1 MEIREI
7 DKHSIPAVVEV
18 HKSSFKDF
26 FLTQVG
32 DKFLYLYYDCVRKAD
47 DAILLGIY
55 DDSEL
60 CGFCA
65 ASLKSKGFT
74 TRLIKN
80 NLFRFI
86 SFGTKLLITKPSA
99 LIRLLKNLTKK
110 SSEIVDDGDYA
121 ELYSI
126 GVAKNNQGKGIGKQ
140 LYHALEDKLQQM
152 GCKQVSLTTDFFEN
166 DAVIAFYKSIEFS
179 ILYEFVTYPDRKMLR
194 MIKNI

>member
-1 MEIREI
+1 MDIRKI
-7 DKHSIPAVVEV
+7 DKHNIPSLVQV

-32 DKFLYLYYDCVRKAD
+32 DKFLYLYYDCVRKAE

-65 ASLKSKGFT
+65 ASLNSRGFT

-80 NLFRFI
+80 NLLRFI
-86 SFGTKLLITKPSA
+86 SIGIKLLLTHPKA
-99 LIRLLKNLTKK
+99 LIRLMKNLTKK
-110 SSEIVDDGDYA
+110 SSEVEDNADYA

-126 GVAKNNQGKGIGKQ
+126 GVAKSKQGKGIGKQ
-140 LYHALEDKLQQM
+140 LYVALENSLGQR
-152 GCKQVSLTTDFFEN
+152 GCKRVSLTTDFFDNE
-166 DAVIAFYKSIEFS
+166 ATIAFYKSVGFD
-179 ILYEFVTYPDRKMLR
+179 ILYEFVTFPERKMIR

>member
-1 MEIREI
+1 MEIKLI
-7 DKHSIPAVVEV
+7 KKNNIPEVVEV
-18 HKSSFKDF
+18 HKNSFKDF

-32 DKFLYLYYDCVRKAD
+32 DKFLYLYYDCVRKAE

-55 DDSEL
+55 DDSGL

-86 SFGTKLLITKPSA
+86 LLGMELLITNPSA

-110 SSEIVDDGDYA
+110 SSEVSDEGEYA
-121 ELYSI
+121 ELYSL
-126 GVAKNNQGKGIGKQ
+126 GVAKNSQRKGIGKQ
-140 LYHALEDKLQQM
+140 LYYALENNLQQR
-152 GCKQVSLTTDFFEN
+152 GCKQVSLTTDFFQNE
-166 DAVIAFYKSIEFS
+166 AVIAFHESLGFQV
-179 ILYEFVTYPDRKMLR
+179 LYEFVTYPNRKMLR

>member
-1 MEIREI
+1 MDIRKI
-7 DKHSIPAVVEV
+7 DKHNIPSLVQV

-32 DKFLYLYYDCVRKAD
+32 DKFLYLYYDCVRKAE

-65 ASLKSKGFT
+65 ASLNSRGFT

-80 NLFRFI
+80 NLLRFI
-86 SFGTKLLITKPSA
+86 SIGIKLLLTHPKA
-99 LIRLLKNLTKK
+99 LIRLMKNLTKK
-110 SSEIVDDGDYA
+110 SSEVEDNADYA

-126 GVAKNNQGKGIGKQ
+126 GVAKSKQGKGIGKQ
-140 LYHALEDKLQQM
+140 LYVALENSLRQR
-152 GCKQVSLTTDFFEN
+152 GCKRVSLTTDFFDNE
-166 DAVIAFYKSIEFS
+166 ATIAFYKSVGFD
-179 ILYEFVTYPDRKMLR
+179 ILYEFVTFPERKMIR